1 MIRHRQRV
9 RIIVG
14 RSPAGRL
21 HRRSGLAP
29 LELTL
34 SLPIMLF
41 VMGLMIIAGTTG
53 AWKTRTVTNSRQAVW
68 RTLWPRDGHQD
79 PNPRGWP
86 QAATMIRDEAR
97 ELMDVDPF
105 ANHEVVRGQPL
116 SAPTGESLTVEEGL
130 FDMQDDVVQGFTEME
145 RGYPVM
151 GNMGTGQIHLK
162 REHPILDNR
171 WQFREMGMTSNGQR
185 RITFIYPAD
194 YERALSELVQSY
206 HDAALDIVYN
216 SDNPILDTLD
226 DDDELK
232 AHPPGVLPYD
242 SPYGFGRAP
251 DYHIPEGRLRAALL
265 NPDRVCSD
273 DPQRLTLD
281 VTLPLID
288 EVQGRP
294 NLPGL
299 ANAGVPG
306 RLTRDFLRMYNAHLA
321 FIKHLLEMLEDPAT
335 PVQVKVMIASALP
348 QILLDKREL
357 EEKVDQLEAFRD
369 MIQ

>member
-1 MIRHRQRV
+1 MTNSSANLRQANSSASSHSR
-9 RIIVG
+9 
-14 RSPAGRL
+14 A
-21 HRRSGLAP
+21 GLAP

-53 AWKTRTVTNSRQAVW
+53 AWKTRAVTNSRQAVW

-86 QAATMIRDEAR
+86 QAATMIHDEAR

-105 ANHEVVRGQPL
+105 VNHEVVRGQPL

-130 FDMQDDVVQGFTEME
+130 FDMQEDVVHGFSEME
-145 RGYPVM
+145 RGYPVL
-151 GNMGTGQIHLK
+151 GNMGKGQIHLK

-171 WQFREMGMTSNGQR
+171 WQFREMGLSSNRQR
-185 RITFIYPAD
+185 RITFMYPAD
-194 YERALSELVQSY
+194 NERALSQLVQRY

-216 SDNPILDTLD
+216 SDNPALDTLD
-226 DDDELK
+226 NDVELK
-232 AHPPGVLPYD
+232 AHQPGGLPYD
-242 SPYGFGRAP
+242 SPYGIGRAP
-251 DYHIPEGRLRAALL
+251 DYHIPLGRPRAGLL
-265 NPDRVCSD
+265 NPDSVCAD
-273 DPQRLTLD
+273 DPQRLSDD
-281 VTLPLID
+281 VMQPMVGEI
-288 EVQGRP
+288 QGRP

-306 RLTRDFLRMYNAHLA
+306 RLTRDFLRMYNRHLD
-321 FIKHLLEMLEDPAT
+321 FIERLLDQLEDPGT
-335 PVQVKVMIASALP
+335 PPDVKAQIASALP
-348 QILLDKREL
+348 QILSDKE
-357 EEKVDQLEAFRD
+357 QLEQKVEQLEDFRD